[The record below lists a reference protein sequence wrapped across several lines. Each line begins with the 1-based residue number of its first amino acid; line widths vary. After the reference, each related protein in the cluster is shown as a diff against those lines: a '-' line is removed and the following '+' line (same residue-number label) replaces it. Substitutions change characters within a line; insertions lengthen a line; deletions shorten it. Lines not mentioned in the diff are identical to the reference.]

1 MKRVEAPEVTIA
13 EMVFVSIAVGIMLIL
28 FFMGPMGVAKA
39 SRNGKNNGLGGE
51 SGENSAAG
59 SLHSNVDDGD
69 RSRSTTL
76 NDSTIGSSSAKS
88 NITETGMDGLSDQK
102 GGAAGGDSPG
112 RMKSRTRR
120 ASEFIR
126 RRFESWNSTSG
137 SPRAT
142 STATSVSGTLSENG
156 DEECDSPSNSKQQ
169 DSPQSKEP
177 DPPKEEIDDRLSLFL
192 SGTRGDMNYVSES
205 KSLVKKGRLFT
216 LGGRKPLEKPP
227 KVKLRLF
234 NLAGYRLS
242 YVDSYGLRKD
252 FDIRDCTIEIK
263 TVIGTRGAVEGQTL
277 FAILLN
283 CDMYDRSLL
292 LGASTEAYRD
302 EWVETLKEQQKL
314 LEEIEEELSG
324 EEDNYL
330 YKGLPSPAE
339 QALLLA
345 PLHPRIKG
353 VVTDAN
359 QAVRRRLYSDN
370 DEVEMFGGSRSG
382 TMGRGRRSMATRP
395 NDVHIQNPLHPST
408 DWQQSPDTPGSART
422 SESSQK
428 PFSTF
433 ASFNDK
439 DLEDAGEDSVVDVWE
454 TRDNQGIDSTKE
466 GDGESENVREE

>member
-51 SGENSAAG
+51 SGENSAAKGG

-76 NDSTIGSSSAKS
+76 NDSTIASSSAKS
-88 NITETGMDGLSDQK
+88 NIAETGMDGLSDQK

-156 DEECDSPSNSKQQ
+156 DEECDSPPNSKQQ

-177 DPPKEEIDDRLSLFL
+177 DPPKEIDDRLSLFL

-370 DEVEMFGGSRSG
+370 DEVEMFGGSRSS

-408 DWQQSPDTPGSART
+408 DWQSPDTPGSART

-439 DLEDAGEDSVVDVWE
+439 DLEDAGEDSVDVWE
-454 TRDNQGIDSTKE
+454 SRDSQGMDTTKE

>member
-51 SGENSAAG
+51 SGENSAAKGG

-76 NDSTIGSSSAKS
+76 NDSTIASSSAKS
-88 NITETGMDGLSDQK
+88 NIAETGMDGLSDQK

-156 DEECDSPSNSKQQ
+156 DGECDSPSNSKQQ

-177 DPPKEEIDDRLSLFL
+177 DPPKEEIDDRLSLYL

-370 DEVEMFGGSRSG
+370 DEVEMFGGSRSS

-408 DWQQSPDTPGSART
+408 DWQSPDTPGSART

-439 DLEDAGEDSVVDVWE
+439 DLEDAGEDSVDVWE
-454 TRDNQGIDSTKE
+454 SRDSQGMDTTKE